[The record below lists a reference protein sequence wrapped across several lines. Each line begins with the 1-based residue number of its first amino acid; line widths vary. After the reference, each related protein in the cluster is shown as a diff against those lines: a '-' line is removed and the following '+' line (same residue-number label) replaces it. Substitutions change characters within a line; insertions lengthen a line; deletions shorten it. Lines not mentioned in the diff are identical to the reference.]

1 VLCDFY
7 ENIQQNFHTYLFFKV
22 HNNYPLRGCD
32 NNLLSIGFEH
42 ATRSNIIVLL
52 FLRKLLQIDVET
64 LRSKFRP
71 SYLRG
76 PVEKY
81 SPMIGKKFTAVSL
94 TNGPIDLTFVTSR
107 DVIFVVFPP
116 LKIPNLL
123 IALRQQE
130 LSTNTFD

>member
-1 VLCDFY
+1 MKNTKRKLFDRTYVLCDFY

-64 LRSKFRP
+64 LRSKFSP

-81 SPMIGKKFTAVSL
+81 SPTIGKKFTAVSL
-94 TNGPIDLTFVTSR
+94 TNGPIDLTFVTS
-107 DVIFVVFPP
+107 IGTSFLWFFH
-116 LKIPNLL
+116 L
-123 IALRQQE
+123 
-130 LSTNTFD
+130 

>member
-1 VLCDFY
+1 VTSI

-71 SYLRG
+71 
-76 PVEKY
+76 VEKY
-81 SPMIGKKFTAVSL
+81 SPTIGKKFTAVSL